1 MKSHQG
7 LANNVFPLILEVAS
21 GKNKE
26 LKVFGDDWP
35 TYDGTGVRDYIH
47 VVDLAEGHISTLR
60 YLFQKKS
67 EVLNLNLG
75 TGLGTSVLELINTFS
90 KVNQVEVPYSFFN
103 RRSGDVPYLV
113 ADNSLAK
120 KLLNWSPLRSLENMC
135 IDGWKWKMLNPQGY
149 F

>member
-1 MKSHQG
+1 M
-7 LANNVFPLILEVAS
+7 ANNIFPLILDVAS
-21 GKNKE
+21 GKIKK

-35 TYDGTGVRDYIH
+35 TFDGTGVRDYTCCRSRRRTYKYSEIF
-47 VVDLAEGHISTLR
+47 IS
-60 YLFQKKS
+60 KKS
-67 EVLNLNLG
+67 KVLNLNLG

-113 ADNSLAK
+113 ADNSLVK
-120 KLLNWSPLRSLENMC
+120 S
-135 IDGWKWKMLNPQGY
+135 